1 MINIARGDV
10 VDTASL
16 VHALQ
21 EGTIAGAGLDVSDPE
36 PLPLDHPLKSLSNV
50 VLAPHRGSATAEVR
64 CSAILKRGGVGG
76 ALADKA
82 ARVWERVE
90 TERDRETERQ
100 RDGEA
105 ETERHGEAETE
116 RQTETETETETERQ
130 RQRDRETERQRQR
143 ESVSLSV
150 SECLCVSVSVKHT
163 RVCKRRRIFTITI
176 CFTSQARAAMAQLV
190 VDNLLA
196 ATQNKPLLTPLHL

>member
-82 ARVWERVE
+82 ARGWERVE
-90 TERDRETERQ
+90 MERRQRETE
-100 RDGEA
+100 
-105 ETERHGEAETE
+105 
-116 RQTETETETETERQ
+116 
-130 RQRDRETERQRQR
+130 RQRDRETERQRHGETERDRQR
-143 ESVSLSV
+143 ERESLSV
-150 SECLCVSVSVKHT
+150 SECVSVSGKHT